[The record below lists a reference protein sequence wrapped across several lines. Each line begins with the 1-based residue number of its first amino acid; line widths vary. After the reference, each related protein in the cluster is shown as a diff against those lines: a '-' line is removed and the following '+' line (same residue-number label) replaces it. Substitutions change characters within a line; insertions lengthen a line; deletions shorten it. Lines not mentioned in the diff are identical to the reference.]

1 MCRFISC
8 QCCLVLPSPKL
19 KSSELTGAIIGA
31 SLLYPEFTSLAGQT
45 LNIIGLPLVVMEYG
59 YSIFPVFFAVPVAAL
74 ERFLKVRLWD
84 SVQLFMVP
92 LLCVVIVV
100 PLTMFYLVPSASTSA
115 IIWHQP
121 SFTSLA

>member
-1 MCRFISC
+1 
-8 QCCLVLPSPKL
+8 
-19 KSSELTGAIIGA
+19 
-31 SLLYPEFTSLAGQT
+31 LLYPEFTSLAGQT

-59 YSIFPVFFAVPVAAL
+59 YSIFPVFFAVPVAAAL

-100 PLTMFYLVPSASTSA
+100 PLTMFL
-115 IIWHQP
+115 
-121 SFTSLA
+121 LG